1 MPEKLAPKPLWCL
14 TGRLHYI
21 IIQARQSQTYKQWI
35 GRNIVNQSQK
45 PSQFG
50 VDHSFFK
57 QCQEKVLLFDGGM
70 GSMLQTYSLTDDDFE
85 GLEGC
90 NEILVRTRPK
100 VVQEIHA
107 AYFDAGADVVETNS
121 FGSTSI
127 VLAEYDIADQAYELS
142 FKSAKIAKEVAQ
154 SYTDR
159 PRYVAGSIGPTTKL
173 PTLGHI
179 GYDDLK
185 ASYVTQVQ
193 GLVDGGAD
201 ILLIETCQDLLQ
213 TKAAIAAVHS
223 VRKKLNRYVPTMVQV
238 TIEMT
243 GTMLVG
249 MDIASVVTALQPYD
263 IDVLGM
269 NCATGPQEMASHIR
283 YLSHT
288 SPFYISCLP
297 NAGIPENVGGKAH
310 YHLTPDELAQH
321 LQHFVKDLGVHI
333 IGGCCGTTPQHIKA
347 VSDVVGGMSPGK
359 REIAYEN
366 SLSSLY
372 SSVPMKIDPA
382 PVLVGERTNSN
393 GSKKFRDTL
402 AEDNYD
408 ALVDIGR
415 HQLEQGAH
423 LLDVCTAY
431 VGRNEVKDM
440 VETVT
445 RFNAQLDVPLM
456 IDSTELPVLEVA
468 LKKIAGKA
476 IINSINL
483 EDGEE
488 RLNQVLP
495 LCKEFG
501 AAVVAL
507 TIDEEGMAKTAQRKL
522 EIARRIYD
530 LAVNHHGI
538 QPKDIVFDTLTFT
551 LGSGDED
558 FRKAG
563 LETIE
568 AIRLIKNELP
578 DVGFVLGISNISFGL
593 KPAARHILNSVFLHD
608 SIEAGLTMAIINSAH
623 ILPLHMISER
633 ERELCKQLISDE
645 RKFEGDTDNRECVY
659 DPLMELLAYYESN
672 DASTI
677 EKKKKE
683 LPEQIEERLKY
694 RIVNGEKTGLDA
706 DLTEALQRYSALE
719 IINTIL
725 LDGMKTVGELFG
737 RGDMQLPFV
746 LQSAEVMKTAV
757 AILEP
762 YMEKV
767 EGGHRKGTI
776 VLATVKGDVHDIGK
790 NLVDIILT
798 NNGYK
803 VINLGIKQ
811 PLETMLNALEEHRA
825 DAIGMSGLL
834 VKSTAIMKDN
844 LAVMQEQGL
853 SVPVILGGAA
863 LTKRFVEEDCQHE
876 YSGSVFYAKDAFA
889 GLHAMENIIQG
900 HMPAAVKIP
909 VASNGQAL
917 EAEPV
922 YQAVGE
928 VNRGSSGL
936 PPESPDY
943 YKRSAVTENVPIP
956 QPPFWGSR
964 VVKDI
969 DLNEIYPYLN
979 NQALI
984 SGQWQVK
991 RGNRSASEHEQFVSE
1006 KILPIL
1012 ENLKKQVIDE
1022 KLLIPKVIEG
1032 FFPCQSEKN
1041 SLLVYEPDAWQRG
1054 EKVLWQQ
1061 FDFPRGGAQKLC
1073 LADYFQSVESGK
1085 MDVLGMQIVTVG
1097 QEASKYSQELFK
1109 ANNYSDYL
1117 YFHGFSVEMAEALAE
1132 YWHKQVREKWGIAG
1146 QDAKEIKKIFAQ
1158 GYQGS
1163 RYSPGYP
1170 ACPNLEDQQ
1179 QIFALLDPEHIG
1191 LLLTEEFMLEP
1202 EQSTSALIIHHPE
1215 ARYFDVR

>member
-1 MPEKLAPKPLWCL
+1 MQEQ
-14 TGRLHYI
+14 GRTR
-21 IIQARQSQTYKQWI
+21 AGSE
-35 GRNIVNQSQK
+35 
-45 PSQFG
+45 
-50 VDHSFFK
+50 HSFFK
-57 QCQEKVLLFDGGM
+57 QCREKVLVFDGGM
-70 GSMLQTYSLTDDDFE
+70 GSMLQTYTLTEDDFE
-85 GLEGC
+85 GKEGC
-90 NEILVRTRPK
+90 NEILVRTRPQ

-107 AYFDAGADVVETNS
+107 AYFNAGADVVETNS

-142 FKSAKIAKEVAQ
+142 LKAAKVAKEVALG
-154 SYTDR
+154 YTDR

-179 GYDDLK
+179 GYDELK
-185 ASYVTQVQ
+185 ASYVTQAQ

-201 ILLIETCQDLLQ
+201 MLLIETCQDLLQ
-213 TKAAIAAVHS
+213 TKAAIAAVHA

-238 TIEMT
+238 TIETT

-249 MDIASVVTALQPYD
+249 MDIASVVTALEPYD

-297 NAGIPENVGGKAH
+297 NAGIPENLGGKAH
-310 YHLTPDELAQH
+310 YHLTPEELAQH

-333 IGGCCGTTPQHIKA
+333 IGGCCGTTPKHIKA
-347 VSDVVGGMSPGK
+347 VSEVAGNLTPGK
-359 REIAYEN
+359 REISYEN

-402 AEDNYD
+402 AENNYD
-408 ALVDIGR
+408 ALVDIGK
-415 HQLEQGAH
+415 HQIQQGAH

-431 VGRNEVKDM
+431 VGRDEVKDM

-456 IDSTELPVLEVA
+456 LDSTEMPVLEAA
-468 LKKIAGKA
+468 LKKLAGKS
-476 IINSINL
+476 IVNSINL

-488 RLNQVLP
+488 RLEAVLP

-507 TIDEEGMAKTAQRKL
+507 TIDEEGMAKTAQRKF
-522 EIARRIYD
+522 EIAKRIYE
-530 LAVNHHGI
+530 LSVNKYGMS
-538 QPKDIVFDTLTFT
+538 PKDLVFDTLTFT

-563 LETIE
+563 LETID
-568 AIRLIKNELP
+568 AIRLIKNAFPE
-578 DVGFVLGISNISFGL
+578 VGFVLGISNISFGL
-593 KPAARHILNSVFLHD
+593 KPAARHILNSVFMHD
-608 SIEAGLTMAIINSAH
+608 AIEAGLSMAIINSAH
-623 ILPLHMISER
+623 ILPMHMISER
-633 ERELCKQLISDE
+633 ERELCRQLINDE
-645 RKFEGDTDNRECVY
+645 RKFENGECVY
-659 DPLMELLAYYESN
+659 DPLMELLAYYETH
-672 DASTI
+672 DASSV
-677 EKKKKE
+677 EKKKQA
-683 LPEQIEERLKY
+683 LPEQVEERLKY
-694 RIVNGEKTGLDA
+694 RIVNGEKTGLEA
-706 DLTEALQRYSALE
+706 DLNEALKRYTALD

-746 LQSAEVMKTAV
+746 LQSAEVMKAAV
-757 AILEP
+757 ALLEP
-762 YMEKV
+762 YMEKS
-767 EGGHRKGTI
+767 EGDHTKGTL

-798 NNGYK
+798 NNGYR

-811 PLETMLNALEEHRA
+811 PLETMLEALETNQA
-825 DAIGMSGLL
+825 DAVGMSGLL

-844 LAVMQEQGL
+844 LAVMQEKGL
-853 SVPVILGGAA
+853 QVPVILGGAA
-863 LTKRFVEEDCQHE
+863 LTKRFVEEDCQNE
-876 YSGSVFYAKDAFA
+876 YGGQVFYAKDAFA
-889 GLHAMENIIQG
+889 GLYAMEAIMNPIESA
-900 HMPAAVKIP
+900 PALKVSLNESI
-909 VASNGQAL
+909 L
-917 EAEPV
+917 ETANAEPV

-928 VNRGSSGL
+928 VSRGASGL

-943 YKRSAVTENVPIP
+943 FKRSANVAEDVPIP

-964 VVKDI
+964 IVSDI
-969 DLNEIYPYLN
+969 DLNEVYPYLN
-979 NQALI
+979 PQALI

-991 RGNRSASEHEQFVSE
+991 RGSRSAAEHEKFVSE
-1006 KILPIL
+1006 KIMPVL
-1012 ENLKKQVIDE
+1012 EDLKRRAISE
-1022 KLLIPKVIEG
+1022 KFLTPKVIYG
-1032 FFPCQSEKN
+1032 FYPCQSEKN
-1041 SLLVYEPDAWQRG
+1041 SLLVYEPDAWLRG
-1054 EKVLWQQ
+1054 EKVLWQR
-1061 FDFPRGGAQKLC
+1061 FDFPRGGVQKLC
-1073 LADYFQSVESGK
+1073 LADYFSPVLSETGESGK
-1085 MDVLGMQIVTVG
+1085 MDVLALQLVTVG
-1097 QEASKYSQELFK
+1097 EAASGYSQELFK

-1132 YWHKQVREKWGIAG
+1132 FWHKRVREEWGIAA
-1146 QDAKEIKKIFAQ
+1146 QDAADIKKLFAQ

-1170 ACPNLEDQQ
+1170 ACPNLEDQR
-1179 QIFALLDPEHIG
+1179 QIFAILQPERIG
-1191 LLLTEEFMLEP
+1191 VQLTEEFMLEP
-1202 EQSTSALIIHHPE
+1202 EQSTSALIVHHPQ